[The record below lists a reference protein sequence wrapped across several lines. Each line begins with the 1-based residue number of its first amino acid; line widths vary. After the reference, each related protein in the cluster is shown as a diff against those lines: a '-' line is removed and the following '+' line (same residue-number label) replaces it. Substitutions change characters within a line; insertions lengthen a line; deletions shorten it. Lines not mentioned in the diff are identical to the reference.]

1 MKMVSEYPL
10 PRIDDLFD
18 RQQGGKYFSSLDLM
32 SGYHK
37 IKIKDSDVPK
47 TAFRTPVG
55 HYEFLVLPFGLSNA
69 PATFQSV
76 MNRIFQDL
84 DFVIVYLDDILIFS
98 RTLDE
103 HKHHVKIVLDILR
116 REHLIAKLPKCSFY
130 HTSLL

>member
-1 MKMVSEYPL
+1 
-10 PRIDDLFD
+10 
-18 RQQGGKYFSSLDLM
+18 M
-32 SGYHK
+32 SGYHQ

-84 DFVIVYLDDILIFS
+84 DFVIVYLDNILIFN

-103 HKHHVKIVLDILR
+103 HKPHVEIVLDILR
-116 REHLIAKLPKCSFY
+116 REHQIAKLPKY
-130 HTSLL
+130 LAELEAAKVRLLLFTDI